1 MIIPP
6 YVATYATQ
14 NPYITANEFNNS
26 PTGIDTAQL
35 LADQGQAVNTQA
47 LQNVIKR
54 ASGWADR
61 LCKQKLSAT
70 IDTRT
75 GRWRVRNDG
84 TISVPLPYFPVV
96 GIVSITAG
104 WTPST
109 MTQLTSLTDVWPD
122 ENGTLVIPVPGAGTN
137 LVYPSYYQYLPDDMY
152 CTVQYI
158 NGWFNAQ
165 VTATVT
171 AGATSIAVSNTLGL
185 NAGQSL
191 NLYGAGD
198 GETVVVDP
206 SYVATETTG
215 PGTVP
220 LASATVAS
228 YDVGDTLT
236 AMPAEIKQA
245 VILLTGMLIKTR
257 GAEALEM
264 QSISNNMSV
273 VEKGEDSPNDD
284 FSIVIDLLEDYRR
297 VA

>member
-109 MTQLTSLTDVWPD
+109 MTQLTSLTEVWPD

-137 LVYPSYYQYLPDDMY
+137 LVYPSYYQYLPDDIF
-152 CTVQYI
+152 CTVQYV
-158 NGWFNAQ
+158 NGWFNSQ
-165 VTATVT
+165 VTGTVA
-171 AGATSIAVSNTLGL
+171 AGATSVPVSNTLGL

-191 NLYGAGD
+191 DLYGAGD
-198 GETVVVDP
+198 GETVVVAP
-206 SYVATETTG
+206 SFTASVTTG
-215 PGTVP
+215 PGSVP
-220 LASATVAS
+220 LVNPTTGS
-228 YDVGDTLT
+228 YAAGDTLT

-245 VILLTGMLIKTR
+245 VILLTGLLIKTR
-257 GAEALEM
+257 GSEALEM
-264 QSISNNMSV
+264 QSMNRQPSV
-273 VEKGEDSPNDD
+273 VEKAEDSPNDD
-284 FSIVIDLLEDYRR
+284 FGIALDLLEDYRR